1 MFPPANKTFKIGGT
15 VSDIRRLGRRPTQNP
30 AFLSRHVWGDFGLSD
45 FFFFF
50 WITGSVSQ
58 CLGRSLIQP
67 RSQAQTAKGRL
78 ASGSAPIPARHIW
91 RKASRRGG
99 GAQCAPRMRVGR
111 PSVRH
116 SGLHSQN
123 RVANCCIRQQAAP
136 HAAKVSRKIARF

>member
-1 MFPPANKTFKIGGT
+1 MFPPANKTFKRGST
-15 VSDIRRLGRRPTQNP
+15 ASAIRRLGRRPTQNP

-45 FFFFF
+45 FF

-58 CLGRSLIQP
+58 CLERSLIQP
-67 RSQAQTAKGRL
+67 RSQAQTAKVLL
-78 ASGSAPIPARHIW
+78 ASGSAPVPARHIW

-99 GAQCAPRMRVGR
+99 GAECTLRMRVGR
-111 PSVRH
+111 PSVQH